1 MAGLVQTMRMDS
13 WMALME
19 STQLLSLD
27 FTPPQAQTCYMW
39 ARMSTVDE
47 LKVGAGSGP
56 ARNPVVNLSPPQP
69 FRSSAGSAACAGC
82 AGLRKA

>member
-1 MAGLVQTMRMDS
+1 MVQTMRMDS

-19 STQLLSLD
+19 STNLFSLD

-47 LKVGAGSGP
+47 LKVGTSDGSR
-56 ARNPVVNLSPPQP
+56 RNPVMTQTFHNPSRALPPVLN
-69 FRSSAGSAACAGC
+69 C
-82 AGLRKA
+82 AGLHKA

>member
-19 STQLLSLD
+19 STKLFSLD

-47 LKVGAGSGP
+47 LKVGAGNGSS
-56 ARNPVVNLSPPQP
+56 RNPVNILSFLQP
-69 FRSSAGSAACAGC
+69 FMSSAGSNRLC
-82 AGLRKA
+82 

>member
-19 STQLLSLD
+19 STKLFSMD

-47 LKVGAGSGP
+47 LKVGAGSGSS
-56 ARNPVVNLSPPQP
+56 RNAVMNLSLLQP
-69 FRSSAGSAACAGC
+69 LKSSAGSICMC
-82 AGLRKA
+82 

>member
-1 MAGLVQTMRMDS
+1 MQTMRMDS

-19 STQLLSLD
+19 STKLFSMD

-39 ARMSTVDE
+39 ARMSSVDE
-47 LKVGAGSGP
+47 LKVGVGIGAR
-56 ARNPVVNLSPPQP
+56 RNPCPDPELSTTFQELCWQQPPVL
-69 FRSSAGSAACAGC
+69 SC